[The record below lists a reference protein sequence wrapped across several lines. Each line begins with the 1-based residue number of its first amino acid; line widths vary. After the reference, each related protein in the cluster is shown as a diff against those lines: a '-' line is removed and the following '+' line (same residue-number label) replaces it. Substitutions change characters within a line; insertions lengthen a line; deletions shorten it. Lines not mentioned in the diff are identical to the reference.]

1 MAGTIKNEAKFFE
14 AAHMPKSDLI
24 SYKYVNCILQF
35 WKKDHVAFDRKMIEV
50 FFPMEFHFLSLPK
63 KTDKK
68 LIEFLSG
75 LLSTPKCFFF

>member
-24 SYKYVNCILQF
+24 SYKYVNCLLHF
-35 WKKDHVAFDRKMIEV
+35 CKKNHVAFDRKMIEV
-50 FFPMEFHFLSLPK
+50 FFQWNFIFCLSPK
-63 KTDKK
+63 KKDKK

>member
-24 SYKYVNCILQF
+24 SYKYVNCLLQF

-50 FFPMEFHFLSLPK
+50 FFQ
-63 KTDKK
+63 
-68 LIEFLSG
+68 
-75 LLSTPKCFFF
+75 